1 MPYFCCDRSAVT
13 VLGVLP
19 EMRGCTLRQ
28 GCYTSPTMKLLIASI
43 TQKET
48 IGIMNERAKTSQAHQ
63 LVDNPADA
71 DLILMLGN
79 DARQPEILLDHPLY
93 RAFPDRCAVYTEE
106 DSYLPL
112 VPGVYCSAR
121 SDQNTRI
128 GRVFNY
134 SYITRNGRH
143 CNAFLRESCGGS
155 QSTSPSEKKYLFSFQ
170 GGSTSLLRKRLFK
183 LDLGRPDVLIENTA
197 TYRHWDNSDPDRSD
211 FQRLYAQTLRQSHF
225 VLCPRGAGFGSI
237 RLFEV
242 MAEGVAPV
250 LLSDKYALPP
260 GVDWDS
266 FLLRF
271 PESQIHHLAELLTPH
286 LPSAQ
291 QRGDRARAEFEKA
304 FRIDLEFDHIVEL
317 AKRSLSHRPPTEQ
330 VFRNKQR
337 SRAFR
342 FKLRY
347 NLRRRL
353 RTVAKGVLHF
363 LS

>member
-1 MPYFCCDRSAVT
+1 
-13 VLGVLP
+13 
-19 EMRGCTLRQ
+19 
-28 GCYTSPTMKLLIASI
+28 MKILLASI

-48 IGIMNERAKTSQAHQ
+48 IGMMNERAKASQAHQ
-63 LVDNPADA
+63 LVDDPADA

-79 DARQPEILLDHPLY
+79 DARQPEMLLDHPLY
-93 RAFPDRCAVYTEE
+93 RTFPDRCAVYTEE

-112 VPGVYCSAR
+112 IPGVYCSAR
-121 SDQNTRI
+121 YDQSTRI

-143 CNAFLRESCGGS
+143 CNTFLRESGAGS

-170 GGSTSLLRKRLFK
+170 GGSTSPLRKRLFK
-183 LDLGRPDVLIENTA
+183 LEFGRPDILIENTA
-197 TYRHWDNSDPDRSD
+197 TYRHWDNSDSNRSD
-211 FQRLYAQTLRQSHF
+211 FQRLYAQTLRESHF

-242 MAEGVAPV
+242 MAEGIAPV
-250 LLSDKYALPP
+250 LLSDKYVLPP

-271 PESQIHHLAELLTPH
+271 PESQIHRLVELLTPH

-304 FRIDLEFDHIVEL
+304 FRGDLEFDHIVEL
-317 AKRSLSHRPPTEQ
+317 AKRSLSHRPPREEL
-330 VFRNKQR
+330 FRKRQR
-337 SRAFR
+337 AKAYR

-347 NLRRRL
+347 NWRRRL
-353 RTVAKGVLHF
+353 RAVAKGVIHLLDIGSAHKVTN
-363 LS
+363 